1 MKKILVAMDSMKGCL
16 DSYHA
21 SLWVAAGMQ
30 DAFPESKVSFR
41 PVSDG
46 GEGMA
51 EMVAFGRKDAE
62 YKNCKVQGPLGTAIE
77 GVWLK
82 CPCLP
87 EDSVDEGENRKR
99 ASEMVAYMDFASA
112 GGLTLIQVE
121 ERNPLKTTSYGV
133 GEMINAALGEG
144 INNVVLGLGGSAT
157 VDGGLGALQAL
168 GLRVLDK
175 NGQELLHP
183 ITGGMLEDV
192 EDLEF
197 TEVFRNNI
205 TKLNLTLLCDV
216 DAPFTGE
223 RGAAHVFGPQKGAD
237 TAGVELLEKGMEKVR
252 KVILRKTAID
262 LNQFHGSGAAGGA
275 AGGFM
280 TLAGGRIVPGAS
292 TLLDLTGFDKDIE
305 DADLIITGEGSSD
318 IQTLMGKI
326 PFEIL
331 QRGKHKNVPVWLVA
345 GRIRDREA
353 LADAGFE
360 KIICINSPDIVE
372 RSATIGKDPMDP
384 DVASRRLGAIIG

>member
-1 MKKILVAMDSMKGCL
+1 M
-16 DSYHA
+16 
-21 SLWVAAGMQ
+21 
-30 DAFPESKVSFR
+30 
-41 PVSDG
+41 
-46 GEGMA
+46 
-51 EMVAFGRKDAE
+51 
-62 YKNCKVQGPLGTAIE
+62 
-77 GVWLK
+77 
-82 CPCLP
+82 
-87 EDSVDEGENRKR
+87 
-99 ASEMVAYMDFASA
+99 
-112 GGLTLIQVE
+112 
-121 ERNPLKTTSYGV
+121 
-133 GEMINAALGEG
+133 
-144 INNVVLGLGGSAT
+144 
-157 VDGGLGALQAL
+157 
-168 GLRVLDK
+168 
-175 NGQELLHP
+175 
-183 ITGGMLEDV
+183 
-192 EDLEF
+192 
-197 TEVFRNNI
+197 
-205 TKLNLTLLCDV
+205 
-216 DAPFTGE
+216 
-223 RGAAHVFGPQKGAD
+223 FGPQKGAD

-262 LNQFHGSGAAGGA
+262 LNQFPGSGAAGGA
-275 AGGFM
+275 AGSFM